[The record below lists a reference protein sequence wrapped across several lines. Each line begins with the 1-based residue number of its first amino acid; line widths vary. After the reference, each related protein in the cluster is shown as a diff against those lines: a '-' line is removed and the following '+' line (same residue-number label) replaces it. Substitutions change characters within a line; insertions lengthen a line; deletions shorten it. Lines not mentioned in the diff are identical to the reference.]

1 MLGMYGDV
9 VCGDSTLLRKAGHM
23 LLPIIPVSTQRI
35 SIVYISTSSTKI
47 KISAQDFIAF
57 LPLYSIIKKRKYCR
71 GQITSNIVCD
81 NKCTTNG
88 LVSSIN
94 HNKSIKK
101 AEIDFSKVS
110 SPSLAM
116 F

>member
-57 LPLYSIIKKRKYCR
+57 CHCIVLLKKESTVGVKLLPILFVIINVL
-71 GQITSNIVCD
+71 QMV
-81 NKCTTNG
+81 
-88 LVSSIN
+88 
-94 HNKSIKK
+94 
-101 AEIDFSKVS
+101 
-110 SPSLAM
+110 
-116 F
+116 